1 MENSRASSFSIPS
14 SVPADQHQDRNL
26 RHRLDEV
33 LAEARQNE
41 RKLRRFQALELQLI
55 GLSSLCEL
63 IQAVVYPDPATT
75 QWDMVTLL
83 LIDPEYEIQRILEEE
98 DASLR
103 DHPALI
109 FTSDGN
115 KLDALHP
122 YSLFPMLGPYQPN
135 RHAALFPLPKRPASV
150 ALLPMVRN
158 GRLIGSLNIG
168 SYSRE
173 RFIKGVRTDIL
184 EHYAAVVAICL
195 ENAANLERLKR
206 QGLTDTLTAIN
217 NRRFF
222 DQRLGEEIASAARNQ
237 RPLSCMLLDVDYFK
251 KVNDSYGHQIGD
263 QVLRE
268 VAAVIRSQLRGGD
281 VLSRYGG
288 EEFSA
293 LLAQTGADGAV
304 DVAERIRKA
313 VAEHRFTLPNGEQFG
328 VTLSI
333 GIATYNPEHAPPAA
347 AMTGDTLIGHAD
359 HALYDAKAAGRN
371 KVVNAGDVA
380 AAQEGW

>member
-1 MENSRASSFSIPS
+1 MENSRAGSFSIPS

-41 RKLRRFQALELQLI
+41 RKLRRFQSLELQLI

-63 IQAVVYPDPATT
+63 IQAVVYPDPAAT

-98 DASLR
+98 DVNLR

-222 DQRLGEEIASAARNQ
+222 DQRLGEEIASATRSQ

-313 VAEHRFTLPNGEQFG
+313 VAEHRFTPPNGEQFS

-333 GIATYNPEHAPPAA
+333 GIATYNPEYTPPPA